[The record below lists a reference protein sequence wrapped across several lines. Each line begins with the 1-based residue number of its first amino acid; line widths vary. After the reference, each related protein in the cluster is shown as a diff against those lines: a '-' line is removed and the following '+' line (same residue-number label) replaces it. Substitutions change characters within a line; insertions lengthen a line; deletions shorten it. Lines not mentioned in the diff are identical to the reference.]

1 MDRDAMD
8 TAEWVVRVLEE
19 AEPLSTA
26 CKLAVRQEAYGLAL
40 DGMPK
45 RTMLT
50 KFCNDLF
57 FTTHM
62 REEVFDNDLQLRK
75 DAGLYI
81 SGET

>member
-1 MDRDAMD
+1 ME

-40 DGMPK
+40 EGMPK

-57 FTTHM
+57 FTSAWSKADFNTAVKEM
-62 REEVFDNDLQLRK
+62 
-75 DAGLYI
+75 G
-81 SGET
+81 T